1 MPSALQGYYD
11 LYFIHSP
18 VTGKTKRI
26 ATYRALV
33 EAKKDGLVKKIGVS
47 N

>member
-11 LYFIHSP
+11 LYLIHSP

-26 ATYRALV
+26 ETYRALV